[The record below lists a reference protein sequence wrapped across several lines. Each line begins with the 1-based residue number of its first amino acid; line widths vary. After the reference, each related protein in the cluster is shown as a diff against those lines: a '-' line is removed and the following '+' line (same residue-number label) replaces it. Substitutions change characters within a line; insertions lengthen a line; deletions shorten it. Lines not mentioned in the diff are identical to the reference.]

1 LNRYLINSELFL
13 PFQPDYTMIQFY
25 ETQQESLLEN
35 REVLQKNYNK
45 TSTYRLVFL
54 IVGLLCLIKAFS
66 FNLYLGAFVLVLFL
80 GGFYYLVKYHESTEE
95 DLHQN
100 DNQQSLLKNEI
111 GILNNEPNS
120 IYSDGSDFLNAH
132 HIFSADLDLF
142 GQNSLFQLLNRAKT
156 RWGLELL
163 AKNMLE
169 IESEREVLQKKQEA
183 TAELKEKTNW
193 RLKFLASL
201 VHIPPTQADSSH
213 QISKIAMPPKLAFG
227 TFLKFYGKIV
237 PLVWIALFVG
247 FYFIKFEGIGFG
259 IGGLILFHF
268 YLNGL
273 NKKITEPYLEQL
285 SVTGRALQSFSK
297 AAELIANEEFTS
309 KILQEALKDFP
320 RADLKSKNPIE
331 DFSLIVK
338 RLEMRKNMIA
348 SLFLTSARPFEP
360 IETLKMGHWLAKN
373 PNFFKE
379 IFKGIATLEYYSS
392 LGTLQFNNPT
402 WCLPSFHEE
411 NDAFIAAKQIGHPL
425 IKVHQTICNDFELTK
440 HNQVNLIT
448 GSNMSG
454 KSTFLRTIGMNLIL
468 ANMGAPVFAK
478 KLNLRLGMEPICYMR
493 ITDSIYENAS
503 TFKAEIER
511 IKLVLQALKNGKLHI
526 FLIDEMLR
534 GTNSEDKLKG
544 SMALFEKLV
553 KENAIALLATHDLR
567 LSEISAKYTDK
578 VKNFYFEYST
588 DHGELIFDYLIKEGV
603 CKSFNA
609 SLLLEAIG
617 LKMNHQEK
625 YQTHLD

>member
-1 LNRYLINSELFL
+1 MSRYLINSQLFL
-13 PFQPDYTMIQFY
+13 PFQPDYSMIQFY
-25 ETQQESLLEN
+25 ETQLMSLLEN
-35 REVLQKNYNK
+35 REVLQKTYNK

-54 IVGLLCLIKAFS
+54 VIGSLCLIKAFQI
-66 FNLYLGAFVLVLFL
+66 NIYLGGVLLILFL
-80 GGFYYLVKYHESTEE
+80 GGFYYLVKYHEETEE
-95 DLHQN
+95 NLLQN
-100 DNQQSLLKNEI
+100 DHQQTLLKNEI
-111 GILNNEPNS
+111 GILNNEPNG
-120 IYSDGSDFLNAH
+120 IYSDGSDFSNPH

-142 GQNSLFQLLNRAKT
+142 GPNSLFQLLNRAKT
-156 RWGLELL
+156 RWGVELL

-169 IESEREVLQKKQEA
+169 IKSAVDVLHKKQEA
-183 TAELKEKTNW
+183 TAELKEKTTW

-201 VHIPPTQADSSH
+201 VSIPNSLADSSH
-213 QISKIAMPPKLAFG
+213 QISQISIPPKLALG
-227 TFLKFYGKIV
+227 TFLKYYGKIV

-247 FYFIKFEGIGFG
+247 FYLIKFEGIGFG
-259 IGGLILFHF
+259 IGGLVLFHF

-273 NKKITEPYLEQL
+273 NKKITELYFEQI

-297 AAELIANEEFTS
+297 AAELIANEEFSS

-320 RADLKSKNPIE
+320 RANLQSKNPIE

-348 SLFLTSARPFEP
+348 WIFLTSARPFEP
-360 IETLKMGHWLAKN
+360 IETLKMGDWLSQN

-379 IFKGIATLEYYSS
+379 IFKGIAILEYYAS
-392 LGTLQFNNPT
+392 LGTLHFNNPD
-402 WCLPSFHEE
+402 WCLPRFHEE
-411 NDAFIAAKQIGHPL
+411 TETFISAKQIGHPL
-425 IKVHQTICNDFELTK
+425 IKVHKPISNDFELNN
-440 HNQVNLIT
+440 HNRVNLIT

-454 KSTFLRTIGMNLIL
+454 KSTFLRTIGINIIL
-468 ANMGAPVFAK
+468 ANMGAPVFA
-478 KLNLRLGMEPICYMR
+478 LNLHLKLGIEPICYMR

-511 IKLVLQALKNGKLHI
+511 LKLVLEALKNGKLHI

-553 KENAIALLATHDLR
+553 NENAIALLATHDLR
-567 LSEISAKYTDK
+567 LSEISAKHTNK

-588 DHGELIFDYLIKEGV
+588 ANGELIFDYLIKEGV

-617 LKMNHQEK
+617 LKMS
-625 YQTHLD
+625 